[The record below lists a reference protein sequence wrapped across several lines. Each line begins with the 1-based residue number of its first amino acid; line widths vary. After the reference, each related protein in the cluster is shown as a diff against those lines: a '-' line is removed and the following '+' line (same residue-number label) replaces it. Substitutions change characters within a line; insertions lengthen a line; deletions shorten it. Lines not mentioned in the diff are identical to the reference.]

1 MKHPLI
7 IKFLTGREEQVNLLR
22 PFHPRDKQLHIEVLR
37 SAEEVDIPLDELCYI
52 MVLDSSSWQLPPK
65 EGELVEHIETTTG
78 DSFDL
83 RVPTQN
89 YKSGF
94 YAFPVEQNASYRN
107 IFFTFHGIRQ
117 RREERPLSDI
127 LEERGWLQENVI
139 HEVLDEQEKLRTRK
153 VGEILAEKADLS
165 TEKIEELAGQVQAL
179 SSQIEENTESHKVRI
194 GDLLIQA
201 GLISREE
208 VEAALEAQT
217 TGKRK
222 RVGELLIE
230 KGLISEEQLL
240 VALSAKFRMPVVDLP
255 TITPSPRSLDALT
268 KNMVMQL
275 KVFPISL
282 ENRRL
287 TVATADPTD
296 PTIGDNLRFFTNLSI
311 DFVAAPASEIREAI
325 DKYYGETGDESDGQI
340 ADLIGELSNEQ
351 IDVEDDADDGLDS
364 SVTETDSQIITL
376 VNHILLDGFRK
387 GASDIH
393 FEPGLGNLPL
403 QIRYR
408 IDGICAVAHQIAN
421 TYKKAMI
428 SRLKIIA
435 KLDIAERRKP
445 QSGKINIRSDRRKI
459 EFRVETT
466 PTAGGQED
474 AVLRILSSSQPLNI
488 NELGFTSQNKQ
499 AFAEMLKK
507 PYGIILCVGP
517 TGSGKTTTLHSALS
531 EINTPERKIWTAEDP
546 IEITQPGLRQV
557 QVNAKIGFTFDQAL
571 RSFLRADPDVIMI
584 GEMRDSE
591 TAKIAIEASLTGH
604 LVFSTLHT
612 NTATETVV
620 RLIEMGMD
628 PYNFANALIGVLA
641 QRLARHLCKQCREPY
656 QPSTEELEQL
666 QHHYGTEYYKLHG
679 HPTDPE
685 QITLYRAKGCEECNK
700 TGYRGRVAV
709 HELLS
714 TSDAIRRAIK
724 ENTLLE
730 DLREQAIRTGMRT
743 LKMDGIEKI
752 LNGHTDLAQVLRVCM

>member
-7 IKFLTGREEQVNLLR
+7 IKFLTGREEQVNMLR
-22 PFHPRDKQLHIEVLR
+22 PFHPRDSLIHVELLR
-37 SAEEVDIPLDELCYI
+37 SPGEIAVPLEELCYI
-52 MVLDSSSWQLPPK
+52 MVLDSSGWQLPPK
-65 EGELVEHIETTTG
+65 EDELVEHIETTTG
-78 DSFDL
+78 DNFNL
-83 RVPTQN
+83 RVPAQN

-94 YAFPVEQNASYRN
+94 YGFPIDPNASYRN
-107 IFFTFHGIRQ
+107 IFFTYQGIRQ

-127 LEERGWLQENVI
+127 LEERGWLKENII
-139 HEVLDEQEKLRTRK
+139 HQVLDEQEKLRTRK
-153 VGEILAEKADLS
+153 VGEILAEKADLP
-165 TEKIEELAGQVQAL
+165 TEKIEELAGQIDT
-179 SSQIEENTESHKVRI
+179 SSESHKVRI

-201 GLISREE
+201 GLISREKLE
-208 VEAALEAQT
+208 EALETQT
-217 TGKRK
+217 SGKRK

-230 KGLISEEQLL
+230 KGLITEEQLL

-255 TITPSPRSLDALT
+255 TITPSPRALDALT
-268 KNMVMQL
+268 KNMVKQL
-275 KVFPISL
+275 KVFPVSL
-282 ENRRL
+282 ENRCL
-287 TVATADPTD
+287 TVATSDPTD

-311 DFVAAPASEIREAI
+311 DFVAAPASEIHEAI
-325 DKYYGETGDESDGQI
+325 EKFYGETGEEGDGQI

-351 IDVEDDADDGLDS
+351 IDVEEDSDDGVDS

-393 FEPGLGNLPL
+393 FEPGQGNLPL

-408 IDGICAVAHQIAN
+408 IDGICAVAHQIASS
-421 TYKKAMI
+421 YKRAMI

-445 QSGKINIRSDRRKI
+445 QSGKIIIRSDRRKI

-466 PTAGGQED
+466 PTAGAQED

-488 NELGFTSQNKQ
+488 KELGFTEDNYRN
-499 AFAEMLKK
+499 FADMLSK

-584 GEMRDSE
+584 GEMRDPE

-612 NTATETVV
+612 NTAAETVV

-628 PYNFANALIGVLA
+628 PYNFANALVGVLA
-641 QRLARHLCKQCREPY
+641 QRLARHLCKQCRKAY
-656 QPSTEELEQL
+656 QPTAEELEQL
-666 QHHYGTEYYKLHG
+666 MHHYGAEQYRHQGL
-679 HPTDPE
+679 PTDPQ
-685 QITLYRAKGCEECNK
+685 QITLYRAKGCEECNN
-700 TGYRGRVAV
+700 TGYRGRIAI
-709 HELLS
+709 HELLT
-714 TSDAIRRAIK
+714 TSESIRRAIK
-724 ENTLLE
+724 ENIMLE
-730 DLREQAIRTGMRT
+730 DLREQAIEDGMCT
-743 LKMDGIEKI
+743 LLMDGIRKV
-752 LNGHTDLAQVLRVCM
+752 LAGQTDLEQVLRVCM

>member
-1 MKHPLI
+1 MEVMKHPLI
-7 IKFLTGREEQVNLLR
+7 LKFLTGREEKVNLLR
-22 PFHPRDKQLHIEVLR
+22 PFHPRDKQLQIELLR
-37 SAEEVDIPLDELCYI
+37 CPGETSVPIEELCYI
-52 MVLDSSSWQLPPK
+52 MVLDKSGWQLPAK

-83 RVPTQN
+83 RVPAQH

-94 YAFPVEQNASYRN
+94 YGFPIDQGASYRN

-139 HEVLDEQEKLRTRK
+139 TEVLDEQEQLRSRK
-153 VGEILAEKADLS
+153 VGEILAEKTDLS
-165 TEKIEELAGQVQAL
+165 AEKIEELALQAE
-179 SSQIEENTESHKVRI
+179 SPQSSHKVRI

-208 VEAALEAQT
+208 VEQAIETQS

-230 KGLISEEQLL
+230 KGLITEEQLL
-240 VALSAKFRMPVVDLP
+240 VALSAKFRMPVVDLG
-255 TITPSPRSLDALT
+255 TIAPPPEALDALT

-275 KVFPISL
+275 KVLPISL
-282 ENRRL
+282 ENGCL
-287 TVATADPTD
+287 TVATSDPTD
-296 PTIGDNLRFFTNLSI
+296 PTVGDNLRFFTNLSI
-311 DFVAAPASEIREAI
+311 DFVAAPAKEIRDAVE
-325 DKYYGETGDESDGQI
+325 KYYGETGEEDGQI
-340 ADLIGELSNEQ
+340 ADLLGELTNEQ
-351 IDVEDDADDGLDS
+351 IDVEEEGDDAFDS
-364 SVTETDSQIITL
+364 SVSETDSQIITL

-408 IDGICAVAHQIAN
+408 IDGICAVAHQIASSH
-421 TYKKAMI
+421 KRAMI
-428 SRLKIIA
+428 SRIKIIS

-445 QSGKINIRSDRRKI
+445 QSGKIVMRSDRRKI
-459 EFRVETT
+459 EYRVETT

-474 AVLRILSSSQPLNI
+474 AVLRILSSSQPLGI
-488 NELGFTSQNKQ
+488 NELGFTESNQQN
-499 AFAEMLKK
+499 FAEMLGK

-531 EINTPERKIWTAEDP
+531 HINTPERKIWTAEDP
-546 IEITQPGLRQV
+546 IEITQAGLRQV
-557 QVNAKIGFTFDQAL
+557 QVNPKIGFDFDQAL

-584 GEMRDSE
+584 GEMRDPE

-612 NTATETVV
+612 NSAAETVV

-641 QRLARHLCKQCREPY
+641 QRLARHLCKQCREAY
-656 QPSTEELEQL
+656 QPTASELEQL
-666 QHHYGTEYYKLHG
+666 QHYYGAERYVAHG
-679 HPTDPE
+679 MPSDPE
-685 QITLYRAKGCEECNK
+685 QMTLYRAKGCEECNK
-700 TGYRGRVAV
+700 TGYRGRVSI
-709 HELLS
+709 HELLPS
-714 TSDAIRRAIK
+714 SDAVRRAIK
-724 ENTLLE
+724 QNMMLE
-730 DLREQAIRTGMRT
+730 DLRDQAIDAGMRT
-743 LKMDGIEKI
+743 LMMDGIGKI
-752 LNGHTDLAQVLRVCM
+752 LGGHTDLEQVLRVCM